1 MPKVIPEY
9 REAAKTKIIDAARTV
24 FAKQGYHDSTMDDV
38 AKEVGV
44 SKGALYSYFKS
55 KEDILKEISL
65 QGHQTLRTIL
75 RESGKTHNL
84 EEALEKVYTM
94 ITEKYRGNLHTHF
107 EIISIASH
115 DPKIRKI
122 IMEDYQKDIDTVT
135 AFVEEKMKQ
144 AAVRTDVDART
155 LAELFTALYMGT
167 LARLVMGFPER
178 EVHDNWIKSMLLILG
193 KTQR

>member
-24 FAKQGYHDSTMDDV
+24 FAKQGYHDATMDDV

-55 KEDILKEISL
+55 KEEMLKEISL
-65 QGHQTLRTIL
+65 QGHQNLRTIL
-75 RESGKTHNL
+75 SESCKTHNL
-84 EEALEKVYTM
+84 EEALEKVYAM

-107 EIISIASH
+107 EIIAIASH

-144 AAVRTDVDART
+144 GVMRMDVDAQT

-167 LARLVMGFPER
+167 LARLVMGFPDR
-178 EVHDNWIKSMLLILG
+178 EVHANWIKSMLLILG
-193 KTQR
+193 KTRK